1 MANFIFTTSQV
12 GAEPIVKQEI
22 ALQFPDSRL
31 AFSRPG
37 LLTFKLPDENIQ
49 ALENGDVPMR
59 SVFARTWGFSI
70 GSLRGETVEE
80 LASALWEMTGELKF
94 DRIHVFGRD
103 LHKIGDYKFEPRL
116 TEEAYSLC
124 KTLSEACPYPLK
136 ARDQREPA
144 QKDERVLDVILV
156 NPIPPTRVAEFLAR
170 RKEQYGEMSDRASS
184 TPSRSSSDSLPFD
197 LQELLDANNPRRPE
211 ARDLSERN
219 ADENREKFGK
229 SKKRRNEN
237 KMKDRPR
244 HEWIVGWHRV
254 HSFQSAFPG
263 GMLDLEVPR
272 EIVSRAWLKM
282 EEAIRWS
289 HFPIFDARVCEI
301 GSAPGGA
308 TQALLSRGCQVTGVD
323 PAEMAPE
330 VMENPNFRHIRS
342 RIAFVKR
349 SEFRRIRWI
358 TCDINVPPN
367 YTLDV
372 IESVVMHPDVSVRGM
387 LLTLKFPDW
396 NMGFEV
402 KDYISRIKSWGFNIV
417 RARQLHYSHQEIC
430 VACLKKPFKK

>member
-1 MANFIFTTSQV
+1 MANFIFTTSQI
-12 GAEPIVKQEI
+12 GAEPIIKQEL

-37 LLTFKLPDENIQ
+37 LLTFKLPDESIQ
-49 ALENGDVPMR
+49 ALESGKTALR

-80 LASALWEMTGELKF
+80 LLPALWEMTGDLRF

-116 TEEAYSLC
+116 TEEAYALSR
-124 KTLSEACPYPLK
+124 TLSEAYPHNSLK
-136 ARDQREPA
+136 SKDQREPA
-144 QKDERVLDVILV
+144 RKDELVLDVILV

-170 RKEQYGEMSDRASS
+170 RQETESDA
-184 TPSRSSSDSLPFD
+184 PSRLSVAQPSGVRELFD
-197 LQELLDANNPRRPE
+197 AAEFHE
-211 ARDLSERN
+211 ISE
-219 ADENREKFGK
+219 K
-229 SKKRRNEN
+229 SRKRRNGA
-237 KMKDRPR
+237 KAKDRPR
-244 HEWIVGWHRV
+244 HEWLVGWHRV
-254 HSFQSAFPG
+254 QSFQSAFPG
-263 GMLDLEVPR
+263 GMLDLDVPKEV
-272 EIVSRAWLKM
+272 VSRAWLKM

-308 TQALLSRGCQVTGVD
+308 TQALLSRGCQVLGID

-330 VMENPNFRHIRS
+330 VLKNPNFRHIRS

-349 SEFRRIRWI
+349 SEFRKIRWI
-358 TCDINVPPN
+358 TCDVNVPPN

-372 IESVVMHPDVSVRGM
+372 IESVVMHPDVNVRGM

-402 KDYISRIKSWGFNIV
+402 KDYLARIKSWGFNIV

-430 VACLKKPFKK
+430 VACLKKPFRK